1 MFANI
6 AKAVILDM
14 DGVLINSEPLQ
25 SKAFEE
31 SLNRHGIT
39 PEKDINEKRNYSN
52 EKNNDSNNIDNSNI
66 VSVLKL

>member
-6 AKAVILDM
+6 AKVVTFDM
-14 DGVLINSEPLQ
+14 DGVLINTEPLQ

-39 PEKDINEKRNYSN
+39 PGKDINEKRNY
-52 EKNNDSNNIDNSNI
+52 SNNIDNSNI

>member
-6 AKAVILDM
+6 AKVVTFDM
-14 DGVLINSEPLQ
+14 VGVLINTEPLQ

-39 PEKDINEKRNYSN
+39 QEKDINEKNNY
-52 EKNNDSNNIDNSNI
+52 SNNIDNSNI

>member
-6 AKAVILDM
+6 AKVVTFDL
-14 DGVLINSEPLQ
+14 DGVLINTEPVQ
-25 SKAFEE
+25 SKTFEE
-31 SLNRHGIT
+31 SLNRYGIT
-39 PEKDINEKRNYSN
+39 LGKYSN

>member
-25 SKAFEE
+25 SKTFEE
-31 SLNRHGIT
+31 IR
-39 PEKDINEKRNYSN
+39 
-52 EKNNDSNNIDNSNI
+52 EKNEITIYYDH
-66 VSVLKL
+66 

>member
-6 AKAVILDM
+6 AKVVTFDM
-14 DGVLINSEPLQ
+14 DGVLINTEPLQ
-25 SKAFEE
+25 SKVFEE

-39 PEKDINEKRNYSN
+39 PEKDINEKNNY
-52 EKNNDSNNIDNSNI
+52 SNNIDNSNI